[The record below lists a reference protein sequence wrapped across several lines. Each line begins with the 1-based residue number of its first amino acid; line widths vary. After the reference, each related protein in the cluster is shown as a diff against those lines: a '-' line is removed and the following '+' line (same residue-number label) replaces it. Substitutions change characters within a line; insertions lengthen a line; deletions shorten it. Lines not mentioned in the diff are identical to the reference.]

1 MEVFKFILTNYGPV
15 VASVCLMVY
24 LCFFIKKAVNGNEKK
39 LKDDI
44 STLIRENAELKKALK
59 ENQKLMNEEVQK
71 LNAKVEELNEQLD
84 QIYEGSEDNVG
95 SNEDSEA

>member
-15 VASVCLMVY
+15 VASVFLMVY
-24 LCFFIKKAVNGNEKK
+24 LCFFVKKAVNGNEKK

-59 ENQKLMNEEVQK
+59 ENQKLMNEGVQK
-71 LNAKVEELNEQLD
+71 LNTKVEELNEQLD
-84 QIYEGSEDNVG
+84 HICEVGEEDVRD
-95 SNEDSEA
+95 NEES